1 MNQYG
6 WFESCNIQE
15 YFHRNQGIICLQ
27 GRSDQDLIM
36 SSFGPSHLRISY
48 NSDSV

>member
-1 MNQYG
+1 MNKYG

-27 GRSDQDLIM
+27 GILNMR
-36 SSFGPSHLRISY
+36 
-48 NSDSV
+48 V